1 MSDIVQADP
10 ADTNNA
16 PESTES
22 NENSASDTITPDVE
36 ENASETQIEGITDD
50 SAGGDESADTFPRE
64 YVEKLRRESASYRD
78 KAKTAEQQAQ
88 DANLMLDS
96 MMRRLHS
103 TLVAETGK
111 LADPDDLPFDV
122 GHLYDSE
129 TLNTAIDA
137 LISEKPHLRSRKP
150 VGDVG
155 QGNRGPAAA
164 EFSFMDLLKSRA

>member
-16 PESTES
+16 PELTES
-22 NENSASDTITPDVE
+22 DENSASDTVTPDGE

-50 SAGGDESADTFPRE
+50 SADGDESADSFPRE
-64 YVEKLRRESASYRD
+64 YVEKLRRESANYRE

-88 DANLMLDS
+88 EANVMLDA
-96 MMRRLHS
+96 MMRRLHA

-137 LISEKPHLRSRKP
+137 LLADKPHLRSRKP

-155 QGNRGPAAA
+155 QGNRGGAG
-164 EFSFMDLLKSRA
+164 EFSLMDLLKSRA